1 MGMRNIQKSGKW
13 RKTNLK
19 GFPPSGGRKE
29 ETTRDSL
36 GQGSDEEA
44 QASGDGMT
52 NSQGGLQHPLLLDEE
67 TEAEVFRVQIHVS
80 FGNNELA
87 EEPATLRHRH
97 MCRVQCG
104 VVSEPQH
111 F

>member
-1 MGMRNIQKSGKW
+1 MEKNQSEGFSSIWGEKGK
-13 RKTNLK
+13 
-19 GFPPSGGRKE
+19 
-29 ETTRDSL
+29 TTRDSL
-36 GQGSDEEA
+36 GQGSDQEA

-52 NSQGGLQHPLLLDEE
+52 NRQGGLQHPSLLDEE
-67 TEAEVFRVQIHVS
+67 TEAEVFRVQIHIS

-104 VVSEPQH
+104 VG